1 MARTV
6 YHLVHK
12 NADDRW
18 HLSQVGGKDVS
29 RWDTKAQALTEGERL
44 GHEHLRRGELAQLV
58 IHREDGSIE
67 KEYTYGEDPR
77 RTPG

>member
-18 HLSQVGGKDVS
+18 HLESGGKDADS
-29 RWDTKAQALTEGERL
+29 FATKEEALEAGKKLCNDLNDTGTLS
-44 GHEHLRRGELAQLV
+44 QLV
-58 IHREDGSIE
+58 VHRQDGSIE
-67 KEYTYGEDPR
+67 TEFTYGADPR
-77 RTPG
+77 RTAG